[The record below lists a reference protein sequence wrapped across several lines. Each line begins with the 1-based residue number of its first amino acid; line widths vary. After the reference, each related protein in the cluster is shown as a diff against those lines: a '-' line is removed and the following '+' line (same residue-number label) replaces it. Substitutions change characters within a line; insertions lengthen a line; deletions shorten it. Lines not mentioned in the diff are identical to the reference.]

1 VNTHSSLHPGRARG
15 MVLITALL
23 LLIVVTVL
31 ALAMF
36 RGVGLEARIA
46 GNVMDKQRAL
56 NAAIS
61 AQQYAEE
68 WLVSNA
74 AATPDAAI
82 SSWVD
87 CSSQPFTAGTPMIC
101 LNALS
106 SLTSDGTV
114 TTVPWSSANGTLG
127 TSYNPGGDITQSAT
141 GGPNTYY
148 GLPVYYVAFSGT
160 DKAVGRSG
168 FDYTIDSWSYAG
180 SSSTVAEV
188 ESTYRIRYKVRGF

>member
-1 VNTHSSLHPGRARG
+1 

-23 LLIVVTVL
+23 LLIVVTIL

-56 NAAIS
+56 NAAVS
-61 AQQYAEE
+61 AQQYAEQ

-74 AATPDAAI
+74 APTPDAAI
-82 SSWVD
+82 SSWID

-101 LNALS
+101 VNALS
-106 SLTSDGTV
+106 SLTSSV
-114 TTVPWSSANGTLG
+114 TAVPWTSATTGALG
-127 TSYNPGGDITQSAT
+127 TSYNPGGDITQSTT
-141 GGPNTYY
+141 GGTNSYY
-148 GLPVYYVAFSGT
+148 ALPVYYVAFSGI

>member
-1 VNTHSSLHPGRARG
+1 MNSPLHLHPVRARG

-23 LLIVVTVL
+23 LLIVVTIL

-56 NAAIS
+56 NAAVS
-61 AQQYAEE
+61 AQQYAEQ

-82 SSWVD
+82 SSWID

-101 LNALS
+101 VNALS
-106 SLTSDGTV
+106 SLTSSV
-114 TTVPWSSANGTLG
+114 TTVPWTSSTTGALG
-127 TSYNPGGDITQSAT
+127 TSYNPGGDITQSTT
-141 GGPNTYY
+141 GGTNSYY
-148 GLPVYYVAFSGT
+148 ALPVYYVAFSGT